1 MSILDNLN
9 DMQKKA
15 AEILEGQTLI
25 LAGAGSGKTRTI
37 TFKIAHMIKERNIN
51 PKNIL
56 ALTFTNKAAR
66 EMKERA
72 ESLIGSNTDI
82 LITTFHS
89 FALRLLRIYSERIG
103 YGTNFNVYDS
113 NDQRSIIKKIIKKY
127 EWEKLYKPT
136 QILNKISR
144 IKELGIKYTELWKIM
159 DIKIPENSHLKTIY
173 MEHQEKLEKYNAMDF
188 SDILTNTY
196 ELLKDN
202 YILDK
207 VQSKY
212 IRWCKFSNKK

>member
-37 TFKIAHMIKERNIN
+37 TFKIAHMIKEKNIN

-56 ALTFTNKAAR
+56 ALTFTNKAAK

-82 LITTFHS
+82 FITTFHS

-127 EWEKLYKPT
+127 
-136 QILNKISR
+136 
-144 IKELGIKYTELWKIM
+144 
-159 DIKIPENSHLKTIY
+159 D
-173 MEHQEKLEKYNAMDF
+173 
-188 SDILTNTY
+188 
-196 ELLKDN
+196 
-202 YILDK
+202 
-207 VQSKY
+207 
-212 IRWCKFSNKK
+212 